1 MSRYLVG
8 NGNDKWTFNDAYNA
22 CKDGDVLEFDTG
34 FNLTFGDQVR
44 FIDKNITIEG
54 RINEKNQFTSSITGF
69 IKVVNGG
76 NVKFSNIV
84 LFGEK
89 NINNIFAVKKS
100 SSATLSNVMIEQKDN
115 VLIGE
120 DVAVYPEIYV
130 AENSKIVMERTFM
143 PEKFNYF
150 TRIWINGATAE
161 IINSTLNTSI
171 KCEIGD
177 LTITN
182 STIKKYSTNA
192 LWLVKSVAKIE
203 KSYIEGGYAE
213 NGYPCTLLDR
223 SNLQFNGST
232 AVQRNYDSC
241 VTLLNNSYLGS
252 DHSTITSLN
261 SKFSIADLFYTTVAE
276 SILGVSNSKI
286 ISIESL
292 DIKGENPDKVDVL
305 LDAASTFRARNLNI
319 NRITNPNFRVLNN
332 CLFYADSISYQNDY
346 NSEALSQIQ
355 MECKDGG
362 RIRVESWEQEQDQQE
377 RVKSNDYGDQS
388 DNSFDEDFEVE
399 VSDDPQ
405 GELDKLIGLHS
416 VKEEINKMVRMVE
429 FNKKRVEQGFKP
441 EENSLHSVFLGNP
454 GTGKTTVARLIGEIL
469 FKNGALHNKEKFI
482 FVEACESDLI
492 SSYVGKTAE
501 QTYELLEKAKGG
513 ILFIDEA
520 YTLNKGD
527 SSVNFGQEAI
537 NTILKYMEDHRN
549 EIMIIFAG
557 YTKEMEQFLETNP
570 GLKSRVANKFVFEDY
585 TGDEIVQ
592 IGENIL
598 KDKQYVLEDAEHYKK
613 SVKDAYEMSIDKS
626 NARWIRNFNEKLL
639 KVFAKRVVEENS
651 DDMATIKNSDIDE
664 VFDIGKYQN
673 YDGKD
678 EDAYEKLNKLIG
690 IEQVKSQVS
699 EFISI
704 AELNKKRRDQ
714 GQANQS
720 FSLHSLFLG
729 NPGTGK
735 TTVARILGDILY
747 QKSIIKDNKFIE
759 VSRSDLVAGYVG
771 QTAIKTRQV
780 LKSALGGVLFI
791 DEAYSLCQGG
801 ANDFGNEAIDEIL
814 KFMEDNRDNIV
825 IILAGYNREMAEF
838 LKMNSGLE
846 SRIPNKFTFED
857 YSIDEIVNIGL
868 LYLEKF
874 GYVVDKDLYR
884 DMVAENYAMSND
896 NSNGRWIRNLNE
908 KLIRI
913 MSQRVAQT
921 NTDDLNTI
929 EAEDLMKMRRR

>member
-1 MSRYLVG
+1 MSRYLIG
-8 NGNDKWTFNDAYNA
+8 NGNDQWQFSAAFNA
-22 CKDGDVLEFDTG
+22 CKDGDVLELAEG
-34 FNLTFGDQVR
+34 LNLSLGTSALI
-44 FIDKNITIEG
+44 IDKNISIEG
-54 RINEKNQFTSSITGF
+54 TPNANNEITNKIMGF
-69 IKVVNGG
+69 VKVLHGANVNI
-76 NVKFSNIV
+76 SNI
-84 LFGEK
+84 FFEASDRG
-89 NINNIFAVKKS
+89 NNVFAVKGNSTAK
-100 SSATLSNVMIEQKDN
+100 LSNVIIEQTS
-115 VLIGE
+115 
-120 DVAVYPEIYV
+120 
-130 AENSKIVMERTFM
+130 NSKIGSNEQFYPEVYVGGVSKLILERTFM
-143 PEKFNYF
+143 PEK
-150 TRIWINGATAE
+150 NGLLTKILVE
-161 IINSTLNTSI
+161 GGCLEVRNSILNTLVQAYQS
-171 KCEIGD
+171 EI
-177 LTITN
+177 TAFA
-182 STIKKYSTNA
+182 STIKRFNTNA
-192 LWLVKSVAKIE
+192 VHLVKSFATLQNTFIQGGDNE
-203 KSYIEGGYAE
+203 KDLPAMYI
-213 NGYPCTLLDR
+213 DR
-223 SNLQFNGST
+223 SNVLCIDTNVSQSQFH
-232 AVQRNYDSC
+232 AC
-241 VTLLNNSYLGS
+241 VGLVNNSYLSLKNGNIS
-252 DHSTITSLN
+252 SIHCDSSTVDMSNTNIIECIAVQNN
-261 SKFSIADLFYTTVAE
+261 SKL
-276 SILGVSNSKI
+276 VSHDNI
-286 ISIESL
+286 NIM
-292 DIKGENPDKVDVL
+292 GENKTRVDIFL
-305 LDAASTFRARNLNI
+305 NDYSIFRAAHVNLNRIVEPNIKVI
-319 NRITNPNFRVLNN
+319 NSALLLIDELTYN
-332 CLFYADSISYQNDY
+332 QTWDY
-346 NSEALSQIQ
+346 EKINQIQ
-355 MECKDGG
+355 MEHKDGG
-362 RIRVESWEQEQDQQE
+362 RIEVESLKQEE
-377 RVKSNDYGDQS
+377 RIESNDFGEQS
-388 DNSFDEDFEVE
+388 ENGFDEDFEVE

-429 FNKKRVEQGFKP
+429 FNRKRVEQGLKP

-598 KDKQYVLEDAEHYKK
+598 KDKQYVLEDEEHYKK

-639 KVFAKRVVEENS
+639 KVFAKRVLEENS
-651 DDMATIKNSDIDE
+651 DDMATIRNSDIDE
-664 VFDIGKYQN
+664 VFNIGKYQN
-673 YDGKD
+673 YEGKD
-678 EDAYEKLNKLIG
+678 EDAYEKLDKLIG
-690 IEQVKSQVS
+690 IEQVKSQVA

-714 GQANQS
+714 GQANQT

-771 QTAIKTRQV
+771 QTAIKTREV

-791 DEAYSLCQGG
+791 DEAYSLCQNGS
-801 ANDFGNEAIDEIL
+801 NDFGNEAIDEIL

-857 YSIDEIVNIGL
+857 YSIDEIVKIGL
-868 LYLEKF
+868 MYLEKF

-884 DMVAENYAMSND
+884 DVVAENYAMSND

-929 EAEDLMKMRRR
+929 ATEDLMKMRNR

>member
-1 MSRYLVG
+1 MSRYLIG
-8 NGNDKWTFNDAYNA
+8 NGNDQWQFSAAFNA
-22 CKDGDVLEFDTG
+22 CKDGDVLEFAEG
-34 FNLTFGDQVR
+34 LNLSLGTSVLI
-44 FIDKNITIEG
+44 IDKNISIEG
-54 RINEKNQFTSSITGF
+54 TPNTNNEITNKIMGF
-69 IKVVNGG
+69 VKVLNGVNV
-76 NVKFSNIV
+76 NISNI
-84 LFGEK
+84 FFEASDKG
-89 NINNIFAVKKS
+89 NNVFAVKGNSTAK
-100 SSATLSNVMIEQKDN
+100 LSNVIIEQTDN
-115 VLIGE
+115 LKIGSNE
-120 DVAVYPEIYV
+120 QFYPEVYV
-130 AENSKIVMERTFM
+130 GGFSKLILERAFM
-143 PEKFNYF
+143 PEKNGLL
-150 TRIWINGATAE
+150 TRILVEAGCLE
-161 IINSTLNTSI
+161 VRNSVLNTLVQAYQS
-171 KCEIGD
+171 EI
-177 LTITN
+177 TAFS
-182 STIKKYSTNA
+182 STIKRFNGNA
-192 LWLVKSVAKIE
+192 VHLVKSFATLQNTFIQGGDNE
-203 KSYIEGGYAE
+203 KEFPAMYI
-213 NGYPCTLLDR
+213 DR
-223 SNLQFNGST
+223 SNVLCIDTNVSQSQFH
-232 AVQRNYDSC
+232 AC
-241 VTLLNNSYLGS
+241 VGLVNNSYLSLKNGNIS
-252 DHSTITSLN
+252 SIHCDLSTVDMSNTNIIECITGQNN
-261 SKFSIADLFYTTVAE
+261 SKL
-276 SILGVSNSKI
+276 VSNDNINIMGESKTRVDI
-286 ISIESL
+286 FLNDYSI
-292 DIKGENPDKVDVL
+292 
-305 LDAASTFRARNLNI
+305 FRAAHVNLNRIIEPNIRVSNNSLLLIDELTYNQTWDYEKI
-319 NRITNPNFRVLNN
+319 N
-332 CLFYADSISYQNDY
+332 
-346 NSEALSQIQ
+346 QIQ

-362 RIRVESWEQEQDQQE
+362 RIEVESLQQQE
-377 RVKSNDYGDQS
+377 KVESNDFGDQS
-388 DNSFDEDFEVE
+388 DDNFDKDFEVE

-405 GELDKLIGLHS
+405 AELDKLIGLHS

-429 FNKKRVEQGFKP
+429 FNKKRVEQGLKP

-482 FVEACESDLI
+482 FVESCESDLI

-598 KDKQYVLEDAEHYKK
+598 KDKQYVLEDEEHYKK

-639 KVFAKRVVEENS
+639 KVFAKRVLEENS
-651 DDMATIKNSDIDE
+651 DDMATIRNSDIDE
-664 VFDIGKYQN
+664 VFNIGKYQN
-673 YDGKD
+673 HEGKD
-678 EDAYEKLNKLIG
+678 EDAYEKLDKLIG
-690 IEQVKSQVS
+690 IEQVKSQVA

-704 AELNKKRRDQ
+704 AELNKKRCDQ
-714 GQANQS
+714 GQANQT

-771 QTAIKTRQV
+771 QTAIKTREV

-791 DEAYSLCQGG
+791 DEAYSLCQNGS
-801 ANDFGNEAIDEIL
+801 NDFGNEAIDEIL

-857 YSIDEIVNIGL
+857 YSIDEIVKIGL
-868 LYLEKF
+868 MYLEKF

-884 DMVAENYAMSND
+884 DVVAENYAMSND

-929 EAEDLMKMRRR
+929 ATEDLMKMRNR